1 MGCTE
6 DQQSKMCKTKGFTC
20 YMYLVSKLKI
30 QYTVINSTVVCEIMA
45 MVFLLRP
52 VVLALVDVVYSSLQ
66 VNRSR
71 RF

>member
-1 MGCTE
+1 
-6 DQQSKMCKTKGFTC
+6 
-20 YMYLVSKLKI
+20 MYLVSKLKI